1 MDCIF
6 IGNRFYE
13 ESGSIMSSLYTVEG
27 KRTDWGFIEAALRNG
42 KSVSI
47 RPATINEIE
56 QYTKKLNEIKTIKER
71 KIY

>member
-27 KRTDWGFIEAALRNG
+27 ERTDWGFIEVALRNG